1 MSVLGSG
8 KFTAF
13 KPLINTNAFAV
24 RRRKL
29 IAKLDEQIQLTTIK
43 DYPSTQQKW
52 TIDGECNQD
61 KVEIS
66 KRVKLWWTTSVDGK
80 INLVVHYGS
89 KLLEFAK
96 GKNAIELASEAE
108 VADSLRKVREAAELD
123 ALIER
128 KAQYK

>member
-1 MSVLGSG
+1 M
-8 KFTAF
+8 AF
-13 KPLINTNAFAV
+13 KPLIKTTAFAV

-29 IAKLDEQIQLTTIK
+29 IAKLDEQIQVTTIK
-43 DYPSTQQKW
+43 DYTATQQKC

-61 KVEIS
+61 KVEIY

-80 INLVVHYGS
+80 ISLVVHYGS

-108 VADSLRKVREAAELD
+108 VADSLR
-123 ALIER
+123 
-128 KAQYK
+128 